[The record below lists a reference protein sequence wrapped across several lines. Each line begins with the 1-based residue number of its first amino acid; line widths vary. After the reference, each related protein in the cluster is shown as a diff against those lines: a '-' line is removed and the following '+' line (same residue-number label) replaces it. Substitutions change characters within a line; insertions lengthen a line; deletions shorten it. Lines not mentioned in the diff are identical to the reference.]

1 MVDPLERK
9 PPLVNAETCYAGVT
23 VLLRPF
29 RRFGLPLLGLAGALA
44 ALAILR
50 SSPIL
55 GLGAPA
61 HGAGA
66 DATLS
71 TPLLSLL
78 GARQWLNTPPLQP
91 EALRGKVVL
100 VNFWTYSC
108 INCLRMLPHVRE
120 WAEKYKDRGLVVI
133 GVQTPEFAFEK
144 DVANVSKALTSLGVS
159 YPVAI
164 DNDFKIWR
172 AFDNVAW
179 PALYFIGADGRIRRH
194 DFGEGGYA
202 ESEQFI
208 QQLLSEAN
216 DAAVTNA
223 IVAIGGQGPEAAAD
237 IRDLRSPETYVGY
250 SQAMN
255 FASPELVSQDTA
267 KLYRA
272 EPSVPLNHWGLA
284 GVWTIRG
291 EFAALNNAPGSISY
305 RFHAR
310 DLHLVLANAAQG
322 HPIRFRVTIDGNP
335 PGTDHGFDVDSDGWG
350 SLQEDRL
357 YQLVR
362 QSGPI
367 VDRTL
372 QIEFFDVGVQA
383 YSFTFG

>member
-1 MVDPLERK
+1 
-9 PPLVNAETCYAGVT
+9 
-23 VLLRPF
+23 VLQKPF
-29 RRFGLPLLGLAGALA
+29 RRIGLPLLSLVAVLA
-44 ALAILR
+44 AVAALLSAPL
-50 SSPIL
+50 P
-55 GLGAPA
+55 GLDAPVHVA
-61 HGAGA
+61 AS
-66 DATLS
+66 DAALS
-71 TPLLSLL
+71 APLVSLL

-91 EALRGKVVL
+91 EALRGRVVL

-120 WAEKYKDRGLVVI
+120 WAAKYKDRGLVVI

-144 DVANVSKALTSLGVS
+144 DVANVSKALTTLGVS

-172 AFDNVAW
+172 AFNNVAW

-194 DFGEGGYA
+194 VFGEGDYD
-202 ESEQFI
+202 ESETFI
-208 QQLLSEAN
+208 QKLLSEAN

-237 IRDLRSPETYVGY
+237 ARDLRSQETYVGY
-250 SQAMN
+250 SQATN
-255 FASPELVSQDTA
+255 FASPESVSQETA
-267 KLYRA
+267 KLYRT
-272 EPSVPLNHWGLA
+272 EPSLLLNHWGLA

-291 EFAALNNAPGSISY
+291 EFAALNSAPGSITY

-322 HPIRFRVTIDGNP
+322 HPIRFRVTIDGKS
-335 PGTDHGFDVDSDGWG
+335 PGSDHGFDVDGDGWG
-350 SLQEDRL
+350 SLQDDRL

-367 VDRTL
+367 IDRTF
-372 QIEFFDVGVQA
+372 QIEFLDAGVRA

>member
-1 MVDPLERK
+1 
-9 PPLVNAETCYAGVT
+9 
-23 VLLRPF
+23 VLQKLS
-29 RRFGLPLLGLAGALA
+29 RRIALPLLGLVSAFA
-44 ALAILR
+44 AVAILR
-50 SSPIL
+50 SSPVHGI
-55 GLGAPA
+55 GGPA
-61 HGAGA
+61 HVAGSE
-66 DATLS
+66 ATVS
-71 TPLLSLL
+71 APLLSLL
-78 GARQWLNTPPLQP
+78 GARQWLNTQPLQP
-91 EALRGKVVL
+91 EAVRGKVVL
-100 VNFWTYSC
+100 VNFWTFSC

-120 WAEKYKDRGLVVI
+120 WAAKYKDRGLVVV

-144 DVANVSKALTSLGVS
+144 DVANVSKALTTLGVS

-194 DFGEGGYA
+194 VFGEEGYD
-202 ESEQFI
+202 ESEKFI
-208 QQLLSEAN
+208 QQLLAEAN

-223 IVAIGGQGPEAAAD
+223 IVSIGGQGAEAAAD
-237 IRDLRSPETYVGY
+237 VRDLRSPETYVGY

-255 FASPELVSQDTA
+255 FASPDLVSQDTA
-267 KLYRA
+267 KLYRT
-272 EPSVPLNHWGLA
+272 EPSPPLNHWGLA
-284 GVWTIRG
+284 GLWTIGG
-291 EFAALNNAPGSISY
+291 EFAALNNAPGSITY

-310 DLHLVLANAAQG
+310 DLHLVLANGAQG
-322 HPIRFRVTIDGNP
+322 HPIRFRVTIDGKP
-335 PGTDHGFDVDSDGWG
+335 PGPDHGFDVDADGWG

-367 VDRTL
+367 LDRTF
-372 QIEFFDVGVQA
+372 QIEFFDAGVRA

>member
-1 MVDPLERK
+1 
-9 PPLVNAETCYAGVT
+9 
-23 VLLRPF
+23 VLQKPF
-29 RRFGLPLLGLAGALA
+29 RRIGLPLLSLVAIFAAVA
-44 ALAILR
+44 ALR
-50 SSPIL
+50 SAPL
-55 GLGAPA
+55 PGLDAPA
-61 HGAGA
+61 HVAA
-66 DATLS
+66 SDAALS
-71 TPLLSLL
+71 APLVSLF
-78 GARQWLNTPPLQP
+78 GARQWLNTQPLQP
-91 EALRGKVVL
+91 ETLRGKVVL

-120 WAEKYKDRGLVVI
+120 WAAKYKDRGLVVI

-144 DVANVSKALTSLGVS
+144 DVANVSKALTTLGVS
-159 YPVAI
+159 YPVGI

-172 AFDNVAW
+172 AFNNVAW

-194 DFGEGGYA
+194 VFGEGGYD
-202 ESEQFI
+202 ESEKFI

-237 IRDLRSPETYVGY
+237 VGDLRSPETYVGY

-267 KLYRA
+267 KLYRT
-272 EPSVPLNHWGLA
+272 EPTLPLNHWGLA
-284 GVWTIRG
+284 GLWTIGG
-291 EFAALNNAPGSISY
+291 EFAALNNVPGRITY

-335 PGTDHGFDVDSDGWG
+335 PGPDHGFDVDADGWG

-367 VDRTL
+367 LDRTF
-372 QIEFFDVGVQA
+372 QIEFFDAGVRA

>member
-1 MVDPLERK
+1 MLQR
-9 PPLVNAETCYAGVT
+9 
-23 VLLRPF
+23 LLR
-29 RRFGLPLLGLAGALA
+29 RIGLPLLSLVALFAAAA
-44 ALAILR
+44 ALR
-50 SSPIL
+50 SAPFS
-55 GLGAPA
+55 GLGASA
-61 HGAGA
+61 HAA
-66 DATLS
+66 VSDAALS
-71 TPLLSLL
+71 APLVSLL
-78 GARQWLNTPPLQP
+78 GARQWLNTQPLQP
-91 EALRGKVVL
+91 EILRGKVVL

-108 INCLRMLPHVRE
+108 INCLRMLLHVRE
-120 WAEKYKDRGLVVI
+120 WAEKYKDHGLVVI

-144 DVANVSKALTSLGVS
+144 DVASVSKALTSLGVS

-164 DNDFKIWR
+164 DNDFAIWR

-194 DFGEGGYA
+194 VFGEGSYD
-202 ESEQFI
+202 ESAKFI

-216 DAAVTNA
+216 AVTVTNS

-237 IRDLRSPETYVGY
+237 VRDLRSPETYVGY
-250 SQAMN
+250 SQATN

-267 KLYRA
+267 KLYRT
-272 EPSVPLNHWGLA
+272 EPSLPLNHWSLT

-291 EFAALNNAPGSISY
+291 EFAALNNAPGSITF

-310 DLHLVLANAAQG
+310 DLHLVLANSVQG

-335 PGTDHGFDVDSDGWG
+335 PGSDHGFDVGADGWG
-350 SLQEDRL
+350 TMQEDRL
-357 YQLVR
+357 YQLIR

-367 VDRTL
+367 VERTF
-372 QIEFFDVGVQA
+372 QIEFLDAGVRA

>member
-1 MVDPLERK
+1 
-9 PPLVNAETCYAGVT
+9 
-23 VLLRPF
+23 VLQKLF
-29 RRFGLPLLGLAGALA
+29 RRIALPLLGLVSAFA
-44 ALAILR
+44 AVAILR
-50 SSPIL
+50 GSPVQ
-55 GLGAPA
+55 GLGDLA
-61 HGAGA
+61 HVVGGE
-66 DATLS
+66 ATES
-71 TPLLSLL
+71 APLLSLL
-78 GARQWLNTPPLQP
+78 EARQWLNTPPLQP
-91 EALRGKVVL
+91 QSLRGKIVL

-120 WAEKYKDRGLVVI
+120 WAGKYKDRGLVVI
-133 GVQTPEFAFEK
+133 GVQTPEFAFER
-144 DVANVSKALTSLGVS
+144 DVANVSKVLTTLGES

-194 DFGEGGYA
+194 VLGEEGYD
-202 ESEQFI
+202 ESAKFI

-216 DAAVTNA
+216 DAAVANA

-237 IRDLRSPETYVGY
+237 VRDLRSPETYVGY

-255 FASPELVSQDTA
+255 FASPKLLSQDTA
-267 KLYRA
+267 KLYRT
-272 EPSVPLNHWGLA
+272 EPSLPLNHWDLA
-284 GVWTIRG
+284 GLWTIGG
-291 EFAALNNAPGSISY
+291 EFSALNNAPGSIAY

-310 DLHLVLANAAQG
+310 DLHLVLANAAQA

-335 PGTDHGFDVDSDGWG
+335 PGPDHGFDVDADGWG
-350 SLQEDRL
+350 SVQEDRL

-367 VDRTL
+367 VDRTF
-372 QIEFFDVGVQA
+372 QIEFLDAGVRV